1 MWETLAFIGSY
12 ILGSIPFGYIV
23 GKVKGYDIRKEGSGN
38 IGSTNVFRVI
48 GKKEGIFVFILDFLK
63 GYLPVLYFT
72 DISVLA
78 GILALLGA
86 IIGHMTTPL
95 LKFKG
100 GKGVATG
107 FGGVIALMPLPA
119 SLAFGVWILLVGT
132 TRRVSIG
139 SLGAAIS
146 LPIFY
151 FYIGKPMNK
160 ITFYFSILIALLVII
175 NHRTNIRKLI
185 KRKERPIF

>member
-1 MWETLAFIGSY
+1 MWEALAFIGSY
-12 ILGSIPFGYIV
+12 ILGSIPFGYVV
-23 GKVKGYDIRKEGSGN
+23 GKVKGHDIRKEWSGN
-38 IGSTNVFRVI
+38 IGSTNVFRVV

-63 GYLPVLYFT
+63 GCLPVLYFT

-86 IIGHMTTPL
+86 IAGHMTTPF

-119 SLAFGVWILLVGT
+119 VLAFGIWVMLVAIS
-132 TRRVSIG
+132 RRVSIG

-151 FYIGKPMNK
+151 FYIENPMIK
-160 ITFYFSILIALLVII
+160 IVLYFSILIAVLVII
-175 NHRTNIRKLI
+175 THRKNIKKLIRK
-185 KRKERPIF
+185 EEEPIF

>member
-1 MWETLAFIGSY
+1 MWEALAFIGSY
-12 ILGSIPFGYIV
+12 ILGSIPFGYVV
-23 GKVKGYDIRKEGSGN
+23 GKVKGHDIRKEGSGN
-38 IGSTNVFRVI
+38 IGSTNVFRVV

-63 GYLPVLYFT
+63 GCLPVLYFT

-86 IIGHMTTPL
+86 IAGHMTTPF

-119 SLAFGVWILLVGT
+119 VLAFGIWVMLVAIS
-132 TRRVSIG
+132 RRVSIG

-151 FYIGKPMNK
+151 FYIENPMIK
-160 ITFYFSILIALLVII
+160 IVLYFSILIAVLVII
-175 NHRTNIRKLI
+175 THRKNIKKLIRK
-185 KRKERPIF
+185 EEEPIF

>member
-1 MWETLAFIGSY
+1 MWEALAFIGSY
-12 ILGSIPFGYIV
+12 ILGSIPFGYVV

-38 IGSTNVFRVI
+38 IGCTNVFRVT

-86 IIGHMTTPL
+86 IIGHMTTPF

-107 FGGVIALMPLPA
+107 FGGIIALMPLPA
-119 SLAFGVWILLVGT
+119 ALAFGVWVLLVGI

-139 SLGAAIS
+139 SMGAAIS

-151 FYIGKPMNK
+151 FYTGEPMTK
-160 ITFYFSILIALLVII
+160 IVLYFSVLIAILVII
-175 NHRTNIRKLI
+175 THRTNIRKLI
-185 KRKERPIF
+185 RGEEEPIF